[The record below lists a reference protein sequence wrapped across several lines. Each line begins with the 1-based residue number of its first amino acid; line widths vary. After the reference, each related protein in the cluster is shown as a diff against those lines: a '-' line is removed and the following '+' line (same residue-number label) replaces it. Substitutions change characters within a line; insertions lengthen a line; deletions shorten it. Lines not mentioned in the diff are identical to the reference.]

1 VWAKPAAA
9 ATVDTR
15 VAAAEIAPLADS
27 EFAAPANLQP
37 AARPLTVFDGVA
49 DDVLLEPLRTG
60 KIVKVKVNKGGSSI
74 SLRLDFDNGSRAA
87 FKPNQTNMQTIPRKE
102 VAAFRINRL
111 LGLNSVAP
119 AVGREFHWDDIV
131 AALAPDH
138 RFHLPRLQAEMVRDD
153 GFVAGELSWWIPVI
167 THAEI
172 TRFRIDSVEGIVTW
186 KRYLAAGG
194 KIPPRA
200 RPMAAQIS
208 DMLLFDFVI
217 NNMDRWSGG
226 NTRASAD
233 GSTLYFMDN
242 TLSFGVDPDGHP
254 KSLVYLQRAQRFSRS
269 LVTALRNLDRRQ
281 LRAALDHD
289 VEPFDELLTD
299 GEVDSVLSRRD
310 VALDYIGQLIELHG
324 EAEVLVFP

>member
-1 VWAKPAAA
+1 MWAKPAAA

-15 VAAAEIAPLADS
+15 SVGS
-27 EFAAPANLQP
+27 TEFAEPAKLQP
-37 AARPLTVFDGVA
+37 AARSLTLFDGVA

-60 KIVKVKVNKGGSSI
+60 NVVKVKVNKGGSSI
-74 SLRLDFDNGSRAA
+74 SLRLDFDNGARAA

-102 VAAFRINRL
+102 VAAYRINRL

-119 AVGREFHWDDIV
+119 ALGREFHMDDIIASLV
-131 AALAPDH
+131 PDH
-138 RFHLPRLQAEMVRDD
+138 AYHLPRLEAEMVRDD
-153 GFVAGELSWWIPVI
+153 GFVAGELSWWIPII
-167 THAEI
+167 TYAEI
-172 TRFRIDSVEGIVTW
+172 GGFRIDSVEGIVTW
-186 KRYLAAGG
+186 KRYLAIGG
-194 KIPPRA
+194 KIPPRD
-200 RPMAAQIS
+200 RSMAAQIS

-254 KSLVYLQRAQRFSRS
+254 KSLVYLQRSQRFSRS
-269 LVTALRNLDRRQ
+269 MVTALRNLDKRQ
-281 LRAALDHD
+281 LGEALEYE
-289 VEPFDELLTD
+289 VEPFEELLT
-299 GEVDSVLSRRD
+299 EAEARAVLSRRD
-310 VALDYIGQLIELHG
+310 VALDYIEQLIEMHG